1 MLCYLHSLC
10 TEGCVRTVRSTC
22 MGVRKCICM
31 DHSYSTF
38 PTSLDTF
45 LLSLNSTDL
54 TTLCV
59 IYTYVMCIHR
69 SVNPYDVREVCE
81 QPPLCYTFVDP
92 ITKFMNQEDVR
103 SDLGEREGECWE

>member
-1 MLCYLHSLC
+1 
-10 TEGCVRTVRSTC
+10 
-22 MGVRKCICM
+22 MGVRNAI
-31 DHSYSTF
+31 HESIWTTATLLF
-38 PTSLDTF
+38 PQVWTLF

-59 IYTYVMCIHR
+59 IYTYAMCIHR

-103 SDLGEREGECWE
+103 SDLGERGGECWE